1 MKKIIIA
8 IFICL
13 STCAIYA
20 QDYATDFIKLQ
31 EQFENRAKFT
41 QEHIKAY
48 LGKYPYTPYSDEIQL
63 MLGVLE
69 VEKNNFDKAKKIF
82 ANIDTK
88 NLSRSSES
96 TLSFY
101 KGYALVN
108 LNEYDQ
114 ALTVLRPLKKKQNP
128 YSMQATYYMGY
139 CYYQQ
144 QLYPQ
149 ALSEFLTLDESGNYS
164 KIVPY
169 YIVQIYYAIGQYD
182 KVYELAEKLLR
193 NYPDNDYNDEL
204 HRLVGEIYYQ
214 KGIYTDAVRH
224 LKAYHEL
231 RKSKKKDIVRN
242 DLYLLGISCYKEKQ
256 YQDAINYLRQVK
268 QTPADSIAESTC
280 LHLGHSYLRE
290 NDLEKA
296 KLSYAAAIEFKIN
309 DQLREEAMYNY
320 VQVTYLQNSALGE
333 NITAFKNF
341 ISQYP
346 NSKYM
351 DKVYSLMAD
360 MYMNNKNYLAA
371 VEALM
376 EIQQPNDKI
385 RQTLQYLR
393 YQIAADA
400 FLQEDNQQTLHWCK
414 EIINATENSSIYKTD
429 AYYLKAEAE
438 YKIGDYDAVLKTLE
452 EYSKQPNYKES
463 SNKINAQYL
472 EAYTY
477 FNKKQYEKANKQ
489 FEEYATNIQA
499 NHSTYTDVLNR
510 RGDCYFHQRKFEEAH
525 ALYLQVSNIGKTG
538 ADYSMMQQG
547 YALGLMHQY
556 EQKVQTLEKFVQTYP
571 KSDFGDDALYEIARA
586 NLQLEKYDKAITAY
600 KKLLKQY
607 NNSGYGARASLELGM
622 TYRSLQLHT
631 EAIDAFKQTISKYPN
646 TSEAYS
652 ALDGMEQIYVE
663 TNNVAEYIAYT
674 KTLNKMNIQSTT
686 QEDSLI
692 FVTAE
697 LQYMMQNY
705 EQAAAGLATYLTR
718 FCPGGRYCVNAM
730 HYAANSYYML
740 EQYEQAKEQYMELT
754 KIDGNPYMEKACMR
768 VAEISYDQKDYS
780 TALTYFERM
789 YAAASDQNMAQT
801 ALLGMMRCSHYINN
815 NDASIKHATSMLALE
830 DLSNAIYNEA
840 LYYRASAYLNN
851 KQYSE
856 AIADY
861 TLLAK
866 EVRSAWGAEAKYRL
880 AECHYNLGAK
890 DMAEQEI
897 MSFTTMQTTHQY
909 WLAKSLILLADINVD
924 NKDLFQ
930 AKQYLLALQNNYKQ
944 SDDIAQIIVSKLDRI
959 AQLEKSEIT
968 DTTPNE

>member
-8 IFICL
+8 ILICL

-20 QDYATDFIKLQ
+20 QEYATDFVELQ
-31 EQFENRAKFT
+31 ELFQNRAKST
-41 QEHIKAY
+41 PDHIKAY
-48 LGKYPYTPYSDEIQL
+48 MDKYPYNPYSDEIQL

-69 VEKNNFDKAKKIF
+69 VEKNNFDKAK
-82 ANIDTK
+82 NILSKVDTK

-108 LNEYDQ
+108 LNEYEQ
-114 ALTVLRPLKKKQNP
+114 ALTILRPLKKKQNP

-169 YIVQIYYAIGQYD
+169 YIVQIYYAIGQHD

-256 YQDAINYLRQVK
+256 YNEAINYLKQVK

-309 DQLREEAMYNY
+309 NQLREEAMYNY

-341 ISQYP
+341 INQYP
-346 NSKYM
+346 KSRYI

-360 MYMNNKNYLAA
+360 MYLNNKNYIAA
-371 VEALM
+371 VDALM

-400 FLQEDNQQTLHWCK
+400 FQQDDIQQTLHWCN
-414 EIINATENSSIYKTD
+414 EVINAPEKSSIYKTD

-438 YKIGDYDAVLKTLE
+438 YNSGDYNQVLKTLA
-452 EYSKQPNYKES
+452 EYSAQPNYNES

-472 EAYTY
+472 KAYAY
-477 FNKKQYEKANKQ
+477 FNNKQYESANKQ
-489 FEEYATNIQA
+489 FEEYLANIQS
-499 NHSTYTDVLNR
+499 NHATYTDVLNR

-525 ALYLQVSNIGKTG
+525 ALYLQVATIGKTG
-538 ADYSMMQQG
+538 ADYAMMQQG
-547 YALGLMHQY
+547 YALGLMHKY
-556 EQKVQTLEKFVQTYP
+556 EQKIQTLEKFVKLYP
-571 KSDFGDDALYEIARA
+571 NSDFGDDALYEMARA
-586 NLQLEKYDKAITAY
+586 NLQLEKYDAAITVY
-600 KKLLKQY
+600 KKLLKKY
-607 NNSGYGARASLELGM
+607 NNSTYGAKASLELGM
-622 TYRSLQLHT
+622 TYRSLKLNT
-631 EAIDAFKQTISKYPN
+631 EAIDAFKQTLSKYPN

-674 KTLNKMNIQSTT
+674 KTLDKMNIKSTT

-692 FVTAE
+692 YVTAE

-705 EQAAAGLATYLTR
+705 EQAAAGLTTYLTR

-730 HYAANSYYML
+730 HYAANSYYLL
-740 EQYEQAKEQYMELT
+740 EQHEQAKEQYMELA

-768 VAEISYDQKDYS
+768 VAEICYDQKDYS

-789 YAAASDQNMAQT
+789 HTVASDRNMALT
-801 ALLGMMRCSHYINN
+801 ALLGMMRCSHNIQNN
-815 NDASIKHATSMLALE
+815 NATIKHATSMLDLE
-830 DLSNAIYNEA
+830 NINNATKNEA
-840 LYYRASAYLNN
+840 LYYRAGAYFDN
-851 KQYSE
+851 KQYTE

-866 EVRSAWGAEAKYRL
+866 DVRSAWGAEAKYRL
-880 AECHYNLGAK
+880 AECHYKLGAT

-924 NKDLFQ
+924 NNDLFQ

-944 SDDIAQIIVSKLDRI
+944 SDDIAQIIASKLERI
-959 AQLEKSEIT
+959 TQLENSEN
-968 DTTPNE
+968 TTTNE

>member
-20 QDYATDFIKLQ
+20 QDYATDFVELQ
-31 EQFENRAKFT
+31 ELFQNRAKST
-41 QEHIKAY
+41 KDHIKVY
-48 LGKYPYTPYSDEIQL
+48 MEKYPYNPYSDELQL

-69 VEKNNFDKAKKIF
+69 VEKNNFDKAK
-82 ANIDTK
+82 NILAKVDTK

-108 LNEYDQ
+108 LNEYEQ

-128 YSMQATYYMGY
+128 YSIQATYYIGY

-149 ALSEFLTLDESGNYS
+149 ALSEFLTLDESGNFS

-169 YIVQIYYAIGQYD
+169 YIVQIYYAIGQHD
-182 KVYELAEKLLR
+182 KVYELAETLLR

-256 YQDAINYLRQVK
+256 YHEAINYLKQVK

-280 LHLGHSYLRE
+280 LHLGHSYLRA

-309 DQLREEAMYNY
+309 NQLREEAMYNY
-320 VQVTYLQNSALGE
+320 VQVTYLQNLALGE

-341 ISQYP
+341 INQYP
-346 NSKYM
+346 KSRYI

-360 MYMNNKNYLAA
+360 MYLNNKNYIAA
-371 VEALM
+371 VDALM

-400 FLQEDNQQTLHWCK
+400 FLQDDIPQTLHWSN
-414 EIINATENSSIYKTD
+414 EVINAPEKSSNYKTD

-438 YKIGDYDAVLKTLE
+438 YNSGDYDQVLKTLE
-452 EYSKQPNYKES
+452 EYSAQPNYNES

-472 EAYTY
+472 KAYAY
-477 FNKKQYEKANKQ
+477 FNNKQYESANKQ
-489 FEEYATNIQA
+489 FEEYLANIQS
-499 NHSTYTDVLNR
+499 NHATYTDVLNR

-525 ALYLQVSNIGKTG
+525 ALYLQVSTIGKTG
-538 ADYSMMQQG
+538 ADYAMMQQG
-547 YALGLMHQY
+547 YALGLMHKY
-556 EQKVQTLEKFVQTYP
+556 EQKIQTLEKFVKLYP
-571 KSDFGDDALYEIARA
+571 NSDFGDDALYEMARA
-586 NLQLEKYDKAITAY
+586 NLQLEKYDAAITVY
-600 KKLLKQY
+600 KKLLKKY
-607 NNSGYGARASLELGM
+607 NNSTYGAKASLELGM
-622 TYRSLQLHT
+622 TYRSLKLNT
-631 EAIDAFKQTISKYPN
+631 EAIDAFKQTLSKYPN

-674 KTLNKMNIQSTT
+674 KTLDKMNIKSST

-692 FVTAE
+692 YVTAE

-705 EQAAAGLATYLTR
+705 EQAAAGLTTYLTR

-730 HYAANSYYML
+730 HYAANSYYLL
-740 EQYEQAKEQYMELT
+740 EQYEQAKEQYMELA
-754 KIDGNPYMEKACMR
+754 KIDGNPYMEKTCMR
-768 VAEISYDQKDYS
+768 VAEICYDQKDYS
-780 TALTYFERM
+780 TALNYFERM
-789 YAAASDQNMAQT
+789 HTVASDRNMALT
-801 ALLGMMRCSHYINN
+801 ALLGMMRCSYNIQNN
-815 NDASIKHATSMLALE
+815 SATIKHATSMLALE
-830 DLSNAIYNEA
+830 NINNATQNEA
-840 LYYRASAYLNN
+840 LYYRASAYLKN
-851 KQYSE
+851 KQYTE

-866 EVRSAWGAEAKYRL
+866 DVRSAWGAEAKYRL
-880 AECHYNLGAK
+880 AECHYKLGAT

-944 SDDIAQIIVSKLDRI
+944 SDDIAQIIASKLERI
-959 AQLEKSEIT
+959 TQLENSEN
-968 DTTPNE
+968 TTTNE